1 MKQEQ
6 LDDIRRSM
14 LHKRG
19 GVRSVWLLILVGRA
33 ISHHQ
38 DRQRPR
44 LVNRAILH
52 KNSGG
57 PQRACTLESKS
68 TSPTDRNNTAFSLE
82 HHTWHAHCSAVLP

>member
-57 PQRACTLESKS
+57 PQRACTMLLKDLNAPESIG
-68 TSPTDRNNTAFSLE
+68 
-82 HHTWHAHCSAVLP
+82 LPGSSQRLGPPA